1 MGTLE
6 ENLIQDLLS
15 ENKLYQKSIDLIF
28 NDILLVKKNTDLQ
41 CLSNILFD

>member
-15 ENKLYQKSIDLIF
+15 ENKLYQKSIYLIF
-28 NDILLVKKNTDLQ
+28 NDILLVK
-41 CLSNILFD
+41 